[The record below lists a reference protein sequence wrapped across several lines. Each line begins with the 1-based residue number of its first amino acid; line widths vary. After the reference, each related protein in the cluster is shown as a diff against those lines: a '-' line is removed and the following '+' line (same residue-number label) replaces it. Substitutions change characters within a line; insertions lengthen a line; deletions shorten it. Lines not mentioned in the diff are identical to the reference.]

1 MAARRH
7 YRRPRIRS
15 FRPGLTARAPRLML
29 IIGLVVSVSAHVAL
43 GVVMQDRVVGNF
55 DPAALMQDDVPVRI
69 KRAKF
74 DQIVDPNAQDGTA
87 AAQETES
94 ADSLAETL
102 MRDVETATSEEFD
115 PALDLREVPE
125 PLPPRAAESAP
136 TAAEMFDLDAL
147 LGGVIAEPEELTF
160 EDSSKFE
167 GDRARGAGSGE
178 LTGDLLAQLATA
190 DGGLPGM
197 GGGPGSGIGGGIG
210 SPGSGL
216 AMGGASGVGDA
227 GVGPGAA
234 GRGGTSGSGD
244 SGSGTGNA
252 AGATGGGLDFMGFG
266 QLDPADFE
274 PPERLDDDFDY
285 AITRYTPGS
294 NSPIAAG
301 DSGGGYF
308 RVKITGKR
316 SLRKLATMD
325 KDIVFMVD
333 TSRSIPQ
340 KTIEKITDAIKQSIR
355 TMNDDDRFNLV
366 FFSDQV
372 RTFAGDPVPATRQ
385 NLEMADRWMRNV
397 RARGQ
402 TDVNLALRQ
411 LLKRDIE
418 PGRVYEL
425 ILISDGRPTLGVLDT
440 RELINLITREN
451 DLAASIYCVGIGT
464 RQDNRLLDFLAYR
477 NKGFSISADR
487 RSDIS
492 LEIVGLMSRL
502 RYPIITDVQVRF
514 AGQGMDQVYPLTLP
528 NIHQGESFEVFGRFD
543 QPGPFTVQV
552 TGRSGGKP
560 VDLTFRADLANAARG
575 NDEVAKGW
583 AFWKLHHLYSEIIRL
598 GERPELLQAIRELRR
613 KYELE
618 TLY

>member
-1 MAARRH
+1 MAARRN

-15 FRPGLTARAPRLML
+15 FRPGLGARAPRLML
-29 IIGLVVSVSAHVAL
+29 IVGLVVSLGAHVGL
-43 GVVMQDRVVGNF
+43 GMVMKERTVGNF
-55 DPAALMQDDVPVRI
+55 DPAALARDDTPVRI

-74 DQIVDPNAQDGTA
+74 DQIVNPNAADGDGLA
-87 AAQETES
+87 DAQES
-94 ADSLAETL
+94 AESLAETL
-102 MRDVETATSEEFD
+102 MRDVESQKSEAFD
-115 PALDLREVPE
+115 PELELREVPE
-125 PLPPRAAESAP
+125 PLPPREAEAAPNA
-136 TAAEMFDLDAL
+136 TDVIDLDAFL
-147 LGGVIAEPEELTF
+147 EAMIAEPEELAF
-160 EDSSKFE
+160 DDSSRFDAE
-167 GDRARGAGSGE
+167 RASGANSAA
-178 LTGDLLAQLATA
+178 LSGDLLAQLSAA
-190 DGGLPGM
+190 DGGLPALG
-197 GGGPGSGIGGGIG
+197 GGPGDGLGGPGSG
-210 SPGSGL
+210 GL
-216 AMGGASGVGDA
+216 AMGAAGGGA
-227 GVGPGAA
+227 GVGPGAG
-234 GRGGTSGSGD
+234 GRGNGNGT
-244 SGSGTGNA
+244 GSGT
-252 AGATGGGLDFMGFG
+252 AGANSGGGGGGLDFLSFG
-266 QLDPADFE
+266 ELDPADFE

-285 AITRYTPGS
+285 AISRYEPRGNETF
-294 NSPIAAG
+294 AG
-301 DSGGGYF
+301 AGGEEGYF

-316 SLRKLATMD
+316 SLRKLEAMN

-340 KTIEKITDAIKQSIR
+340 KTIEQITDAIGQSIR
-355 TMNDDDRFNLV
+355 TMNDNDRFNLV

-372 RTFAGDPVPATRQ
+372 RTFASDPVPASRE
-385 NLEMADRWMRNV
+385 NLELADRWMRNV

-418 PGRVYEL
+418 AGRVYEL

-477 NKGFSISADR
+477 NKGFSVSVDR
-487 RSDIS
+487 RSDVS

-502 RYPIITDVQVRF
+502 RYPIITDLQVRF

-552 TGRSGGKP
+552 TGRSLGKP
-560 VDLTFRADLANAARG
+560 VDLTFRADLTNAIRG
-575 NDEVAKGW
+575 TEDVATGW

-598 GERPELLQAIRELRR
+598 GEQPDLLRAIRELRQQ
-613 KYELE
+613 YELE

>member
-1 MAARRH
+1 MAARRN

-15 FRPGLTARAPRLML
+15 FRPGLGARAPRLML
-29 IIGLVVSVSAHVAL
+29 IVGLVVSLGAHVAL
-43 GVVMQDRVVGNF
+43 GVVMQDRTVGNF
-55 DPAALMQDDVPVRI
+55 DPALLLRDDAPVRI

-74 DQIVDPNAQDGTA
+74 DQIIDPNAADGAGVT
-87 AAQETES
+87 QENES

-102 MRDVETATSEEFD
+102 MRDIETATSEAFD
-115 PALDLREVPE
+115 PELDLREVPE
-125 PLPPRAAESAP
+125 PLPPRDAAAAP
-136 TAAEMFDLDAL
+136 TAAEMLDLDAL
-147 LGGVIAEPEELTF
+147 LGGVIAEPDELAF
-160 EDSSKFE
+160 DDSSRFDA
-167 GDRARGAGSGE
+167 DRARGAGSGE
-178 LTGDLLAQLATA
+178 LAGDLLAQLGTA
-190 DGGLPGM
+190 DGGLPAM
-197 GGGPGSGIGGGIG
+197 GGGAGEGIGGGVG
-210 SPGSGL
+210 TPGSGL
-216 AMGGASGVGDA
+216 AMGGTAGS

-234 GRGGTSGSGD
+234 GRGTPGSG
-244 SGSGTGNA
+244 GSGT
-252 AGATGGGLDFMGFG
+252 AGANSGGTAGGLDFLDFG

-274 PPERLDDDFDY
+274 PPERLDEDFDY
-285 AITRYTPGS
+285 TISRYDRPIG
-294 NSPIAAG
+294 SPIG
-301 DSGGGYF
+301 DDSDEGYF

-340 KTIEKITDAIKQSIR
+340 KTIEEITDAIQQSIR
-355 TMNDDDRFNLV
+355 TMNDNDRFNLV

-372 RTFAGDPVPATRQ
+372 RTFAGDPVPATRE

-552 TGRSGGKP
+552 TGRSAGKP
-560 VDLTFRADLANAARG
+560 VDLTFRADLTDAARG
-575 NDEVAKGW
+575 DHEVARGW

-598 GERPELLQAIRELRR
+598 GERPELLQAIRELRQR
-613 KYELE
+613 YELE